1 MTLLAH
7 SRGGLVAKVFLQR
20 RFTSPSVTA
29 DKVASRFQRFVT
41 VGTPFYGTS
50 SHQDRY
56 YVGQKTS
63 RDSVGHGKV
72 ARIAG
77 SLKGPYILMFA
88 DGPTMD
94 RDGDALGLK
103 AYRITD
109 ADTGESADPYDESNA
124 SRFPPW
130 VNAQFLADA
139 VDIRG
144 TITAPLPDA
153 VIERVFHIRSGQDK
167 TTGARLKWK
176 QVDGASFD
184 PESGVSPVLR
194 VAGAGDGTVPF

>member
-1 MTLLAH
+1 
-7 SRGGLVAKVFLQR
+7 
-20 RFTSPSVTA
+20 
-29 DKVASRFQRFVT
+29 
-41 VGTPFYGTS
+41 
-50 SHQDRY
+50 
-56 YVGQKTS
+56 
-63 RDSVGHGKV
+63 
-72 ARIAG
+72 
-77 SLKGPYILMFA
+77 MFA
-88 DGPTMD
+88 DEPTMD

-103 AYRITD
+103 AYPITD
-109 ADTGESADPYDESNA
+109 ADTGKSADPYDESNA

-184 PESGVSPVLR
+184 PR
-194 VAGAGDGTVPF
+194 AAFRPFCG